1 MSGLGFIVGK
11 GMDVDSLNLFS
22 IRLKRRK
29 KCIDAWM
36 RTKNMKVCN
45 NVEGRNDAKI

>member
-1 MSGLGFIVGK
+1 MSGLGFIVGQ

-29 KCIDAWM
+29 KMYRCMDED
-36 RTKNMKVCN
+36 KKY
-45 NVEGRNDAKI
+45 EGMQ